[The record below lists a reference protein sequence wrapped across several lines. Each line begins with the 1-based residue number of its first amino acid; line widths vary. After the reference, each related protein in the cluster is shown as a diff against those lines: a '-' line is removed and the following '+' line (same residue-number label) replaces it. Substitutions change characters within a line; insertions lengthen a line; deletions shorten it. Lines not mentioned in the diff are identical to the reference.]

1 MKRLVTAIILPF
13 ICLITAVGSAVY
25 TDRTLTGSIEK
36 IEIMENSDKFDVKN
50 AQELFKKWEKDKK
63 LLAILLK
70 HEDVDEI
77 EMQLNSVVYAAKTES
92 EDYKDVLDEARG
104 FITGVRDGEKL
115 SAQSIF

>member
-13 ICLITAVGSAVY
+13 ICLAIAVGSAVY
-25 TDRTLTGSIEK
+25 TDRTLTRSIEK
-36 IEIMENSDKFDVKN
+36 IKMMEDSGEFDVKN
-50 AQELFKKWEKDKK
+50 AQELFEKWEKDKK

-115 SAQSIF
+115 SVQSIF